1 MLLLVGRDS
10 KVQHNI
16 ECYKYLNS
24 FSQREATSPSID
36 DRYVVGPCS
45 INVMQVYISFLTEV
59 LTFIVFV
66 ALEMCHVLGNAKS
79 ALSHLILATLPIL
92 PVKSKENLSNYLGPS
107 LLSSRYRGQFTWF
120 QDSFHYL
127 AQCLFS
133 FTWFFPH
140 IYNFRSNLFC
150 FWLFCFPI
158 YRNLWSLNLVLF
170 NESPFFPL

>member
-1 MLLLVGRDS
+1 MGRDS

-92 PVKSKENLSNYLGPS
+92 PVKSKENLSSLPGTIVIKQQIQRSIHLISGFIPLPCSVLVFFYLI
-107 LLSSRYRGQFTWF
+107 
-120 QDSFHYL
+120 
-127 AQCLFS
+127 FS
-133 FTWFFPH
+133 TH
-140 IYNFRSNLFC
+140 LQ
-150 FWLFCFPI
+150 L
-158 YRNLWSLNLVLF
+158 
-170 NESPFFPL
+170 